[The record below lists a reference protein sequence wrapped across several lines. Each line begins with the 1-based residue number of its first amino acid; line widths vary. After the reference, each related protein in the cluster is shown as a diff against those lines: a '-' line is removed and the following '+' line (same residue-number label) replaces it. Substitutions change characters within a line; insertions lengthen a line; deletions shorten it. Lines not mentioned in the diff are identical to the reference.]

1 MAKETEHDQSN
12 FEKLRDELFEVRVD
26 IKAYIRSLKILGS
39 SVAILFTILAY
50 FGYDKI
56 DSVQQTILN
65 KANQR
70 LAQTDSLLANI
81 DQTKLDS
88 LNRLLVQKQ
97 KEYQITLSNFEL
109 ALRRNK
115 ELEFKLFD
123 ALKPNERTEYEIPS
137 WTVHPPEDFFEV
149 KYLPDKYRSGEK
161 LDLYLSFSES
171 FNLNDVKVL
180 RVELTE
186 YREGQAYRIRDYKF
200 KVQQRL
206 NKFSITLD
214 IPKGKYLLEVGF
226 VKMEGNGHGFYR
238 LQKSI
243 EIV

>member
-1 MAKETEHDQSN
+1 MAKETKTEQSN
-12 FEKLRDELFEVRVD
+12 CDKLRDELFEVRVD
-26 IKAYIRSLKILGS
+26 VKAYIRSLKILGS
-39 SVAILFTILAY
+39 SVAILFAILAY

-56 DSVQQTILN
+56 DSVQQTVLV

-70 LAQTDSLLANI
+70 LAQTDSLLANV
-81 DQTKLDS
+81 DQAKLDS
-88 LNRLLVQKQ
+88 LNRLLVRKQ
-97 KEYQITLSNFEL
+97 REYEVTLSNFEL

-115 ELEFKLFD
+115 ELEFKLYD
-123 ALKPNERTEYEIPS
+123 ALKPNERAEYELPS

-149 KYLPDKYRSGEK
+149 KYFSDKFRSGEK

-171 FNLNDVKVL
+171 FDLSNAKVL
-180 RVELTE
+180 RVELTQ
-186 YREGQAYRIRDYKF
+186 YREGKAYGIRDYKF

-214 IPKGKYLLEVGF
+214 VPQGKYLLEVGF
-226 VKMEGNGHGFYR
+226 VKKEGDGHGFYR